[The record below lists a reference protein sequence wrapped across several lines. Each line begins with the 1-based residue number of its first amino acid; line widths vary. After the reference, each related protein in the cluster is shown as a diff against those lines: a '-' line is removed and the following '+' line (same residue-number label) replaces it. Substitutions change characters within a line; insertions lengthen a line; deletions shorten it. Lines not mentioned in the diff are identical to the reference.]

1 FSTMQSSKAKTTSRM
16 SQTAQNQAGGSKKD
30 DPTANWSPE
39 EMFETTMDRDGNPVP
54 DPISYV
60 DGDKM
65 GKASKGG
72 RSEGQDEGDM
82 FAAANDDFD

>member
-1 FSTMQSSKAKTTSRM
+1 MQSSKAKNTSRM
-16 SQTAQNQAGGSKKD
+16 SQTAQKQAGGSKKD

-60 DGDKM
+60 DGDRM

-72 RSEGQDEGDM
+72 SSEGQDEGDM